1 MTAAAPSNMGHHQ
14 YIPLAKLTPSP
25 LNHRKRFD
33 EVKLDELVGSVRAQG
48 VIQPILARP
57 LSGDKFE
64 VVAGE
69 RRFRA
74 AKKAGLA
81 DMPAVVRD
89 LTDEQ
94 VLELQMIENS
104 QREDVHPLEE
114 AEGYEAL
121 LKCRKDPRIR
131 TRSIA
136 LSRSRARAAERSTP
150 AETARAHEGRPP
162 GVLRRHA
169 RFVPRAAARAH
180 PAARPAAEGAQ
191 GDPRR
196 PLRPRRDVVPGGR
209 RAHPGRV
216 HAGAAWRAVQARR
229 RDLVPAAGACTTCP
243 KRTGT
248 NPELFPDVK
257 SADVC
262 TDPKCFAAKRGAHF
276 VQIKAQAVAKG
287 REVVSGKDARDYVR
301 LDDRCNSDG
310 KYRTYREI
318 LGKAAPAKPALMPDT
333 RGDKPKLVDAVRKDE
348 IEAVLEKKGASLPAA
363 NATEAR
369 EKEQLEQEI
378 GDEVTAP
385 HVPALHRRAAEGAE
399 QGRAQVAHR
408 RGALRRSRPG
418 ARPGAAAADEQEGEL
433 ARRRAAA
440 DREGDPAA
448 RRRRPHAPAA
458 RAASFGRNQL
468 RLHDRA
474 PHEGRQALRCRR
486 RGDQGGGEGR
496 GESEGEGGRR
506 REGKGRGM
514 SSQRRYVDE
523 RLAEIARE
531 ANEAPPAPAPA
542 RKPRRGPADWMR
554 EYGEK
559 ARS

>member
-81 DMPAVVRD
+81 DIPAVVRD

-114 AEGYEAL
+114 AEGYDAL
-121 LKCRKDPRIR
+121 LKCRKDPKDPYTIDRLVQKSGKSRGTIYAR
-131 TRSIA
+131 LKLLA
-136 LSRSRARAAERSTP
+136 LTKEGRQAFYDGTLDSSRALLLARIPLPDLQQKALKEILDDRYGRGAMSYREAAEHIQD
-150 AETARAHEGRPP
+150 EYMLQ
-162 GVLRRHA
+162 LR
-169 RFVPRAAARAH
+169 
-180 PAARPAAEGAQ
+180 GAPFKPD
-191 GDPRR
+191 DP
-196 PLRPRRDVVPGGR
+196 
-209 RAHPGRV
+209 
-216 HAGAAWRAVQARR
+216 
-229 RDLVPAAGACTTCP
+229 DLVPAAGACTTCP

-363 NATEAR
+363 NATGAR

-378 GDEVTAP
+378 GDEITRRTYQHCIAALPKELSKEELKWLIDAELFGDPDQELVQELLLPTNKKDNSPGVAQRLIEKAIP
-385 HVPALHRRAAEGAE
+385 QLDVAGLTRLLLALHLSVEINYGYTTERLTKAAKHYGVDVAAIKAAVKAE
-399 QGRAQVAHR
+399 AKAK
-408 RGALRRSRPG
+408 AK
-418 ARPGAAAADEQEGEL
+418 AAADAKEK
-433 ARRRAAA
+433 AAA
-440 DREGDPAA
+440 
-448 RRRRPHAPAA
+448 
-458 RAASFGRNQL
+458 
-468 RLHDRA
+468 
-474 PHEGRQALRCRR
+474 
-486 RGDQGGGEGR
+486 
-496 GESEGEGGRR
+496 
-506 REGKGRGM
+506 
-514 SSQRRYVDE
+514 
-523 RLAEIARE
+523 
-531 ANEAPPAPAPA
+531 
-542 RKPRRGPADWMR
+542 
-554 EYGEK
+554 
-559 ARS
+559 